1 MRTRLR
7 SLSVA
12 MTLFAAAACGGY
24 HHHLADYEFA
34 GHSMAV
40 VSIAQPAPSL
50 LTGTVDLGSGEN
62 ITETVMQAGS
72 KVAKDR
78 EARRAR
84 ARLDSAIAK
93 FDLTGT
99 LASRTLGRTS
109 RYLGVH
115 PAASESAAD
124 YLMEIHMHNFGIDA
138 RKSSAAYLY
147 TNAEAVLLDRRTGR
161 EIWHVNVHGTDRLTP
176 RVNGPAIV
184 PDAVIT
190 ASGLH
195 YLTVADFRSALDD
208 LMTLSSNV
216 IADELRAAMR
226 DVKRK

>member
-1 MRTRLR
+1 MRTYLR
-7 SLSVA
+7 SLGFATTLVA
-12 MTLFAAAACGGY
+12 ATACGGY
-24 HHHLADYEFA
+24 HHHLADYNFA
-34 GHSMAV
+34 GRSMAV

-50 LTGTVDLGSGEN
+50 LTGSVDLSGDD

-84 ARLDSAIAK
+84 ARLDTAIAK

-99 LASRTLGRTS
+99 LASLTLGRTS

-115 PAASESAAD
+115 PAASEQDAD
-124 YLMEIHMHNFGIDA
+124 FLMEIHMHNFGIDA

-161 EIWHVNVHGTDRLTP
+161 EIWHINVHGTDRLTP

-184 PDAVIT
+184 PDAIIT

-208 LMTLSSNV
+208 LMTLSSNL

-226 DVKRK
+226 DMPRR

>member
-1 MRTRLR
+1 MRMLR
-7 SLSVA
+7 PFGA
-12 MTLFAAAACGGY
+12 IAALFAATACGGY
-24 HHHLADYEFA
+24 HHHLADYNFA
-34 GHSMAV
+34 GRSMAV

-50 LTGTVDLGSGEN
+50 LTGSVDLSGEN

-115 PAASESAAD
+115 AAPENDAD
-124 YLMEIHMHNFGIDA
+124 FLMEIHMHNFGIDA
-138 RKSSAAYLY
+138 RKSNAAYLY

-161 EIWHVNVHGTDRLTP
+161 EIWHINVHGTDRLTP

-184 PDAVIT
+184 PDAIIT

-195 YLTVADFRSALDD
+195 YLTVADFRAALDD
-208 LMTLSSNV
+208 LITLSSNL

-226 DVKRK
+226 DLPRK